1 MAEKRYFHTFD
12 ALRFF
17 AFFKVFLLHLP
28 INTFAWFS
36 FVKAGGGLGV
46 EFFFV
51 LSGFLITYI
60 SLTEKSRKAIFNIK
74 SFFMR
79 RVLRIWPLYYAMVA
93 FAFLTPFILNSIGLN
108 YSNEGYD
115 PDPFYSLLFLENY
128 KMMIENQMPNVS
140 PLGVMW
146 SLCIEEHF
154 YIIWGIAIFFVPVK
168 RFPIFLGLSIVASF
182 LSKIIFNY
190 YHLGHSDILTN
201 IDLFCY
207 GAIPAYLL
215 VNHKEKTEK
224 IIDSI
229 STNWKLLLVI
239 LIVGMILVNPL
250 ILNEDLGLLFHTTVF
265 GLVFMVLLMLFLG
278 SNSKFSI
285 SDNNVLSKLGKISYG
300 LYLFHI
306 IVINLLIRVFEKY
319 ELALDSVPNSLLF
332 FTVAI
337 SLSIGLSYLSYKFFE
352 MPFLKLK
359 KRFKSNQ

>member
-51 LSGFLITYI
+51 LSGFLITFI
-60 SLTEKSRKAIFNIK
+60 SLTEKKKTNGFNVK

-79 RVLRIWPLYYAMVA
+79 RILRIWPLYYAMVA
-93 FAFLTPFILNSIGLN
+93 FAFLTPFILDMIGLN
-108 YSNEGYD
+108 YSNEGYE
-115 PDPFYSLLFLENY
+115 PEPLFSLLFLENY
-128 KMMIENQMPNVS
+128 KMIIENQMPNVS

-154 YIIWGIAIFFVPVK
+154 YIIWAVALFLVSIK
-168 RFPIFLGLSIVASF
+168 RFPIFLGISIGISF
-182 LSKIIFNY
+182 ISKILFTQFS
-190 YHLGHSDILTN
+190 LGHSDIFTN

-215 VNHKEKTEK
+215 VVKREKLEQF
-224 IIDSI
+224 IDSI
-229 STNWKLLLVI
+229 SAFKKR
-239 LIVGMILVNPL
+239 LIVIALIGMVLVNPL
-250 ILNEDLGLLFHTTVF
+250 ILNEGIGLYFHTTLF
-265 GLVFMVLLMLFLG
+265 GLVFMSLLLLFLG
-278 SNSKFSI
+278 TSNFGI
-285 SDNNVLSKLGKISYG
+285 SNGSFLSKLGKISYG

-306 IVINLLIRVFEKY
+306 IIINLLIRIFEKY
-319 ELALDSVPNSLLF
+319 EMDLSSWFTALSF
-332 FTVAI
+332 FIIALC
-337 SLSIGLSYLSYKFFE
+337 LSIFFSYVSYRFFE
-352 MPFLKLK
+352 KPFLRLK
-359 KRFKSNQ
+359 NKFRAR